1 MILPPA
7 WQEKLA
13 HLRVAELFTGILGLG
28 AVVYGASILVMP
40 GTYLALPSFAQA
52 FAFVPPHWWGVVM
65 VSLGVAM
72 VSLLAHSR
80 AAAAVPTFLLGIIWG
95 LLVVSISLAPGFA
108 APAPI
113 VYGMLFFLTLAAG
126 LACMVPREVK
136 R

>member
-1 MILPPA
+1 MILPVS

-13 HLRVAELFTGILGLG
+13 HLRVAELFTMILGAG
-28 AVVYGASILVMP
+28 AAVYGASILAMP

-52 FAFVPPHWWGVVM
+52 FGVVAPHWWGTVM
-65 VSLGVAM
+65 VGLGVAM

-80 AAAAVPTFLLGIIWG
+80 AAAAVPTFLLGIVWG
-95 LLVVSISLAPGFA
+95 LLVVSISLSPGFA

-113 VYGMLFFLTLAAG
+113 VYGMLTLLTLTAG
-126 LACMVPREVK
+126 LACLVPREVK